1 MSAGKFLN
9 TFEITQCAGES
20 TVLIGE
26 GWDKIDIIYLAFR
39 AFFFIIATPVRC
51 LIIVMSPLEIVA
63 VIISLIGVTLTV
75 KRNMWCW
82 WFNFAAFVLYA
93 YLFYQFKL
101 YGETVLQLFFIVV
114 NFYGFYHWL
123 KGKQQDHEIR
133 IEPIATKTV
142 IFQMLLAAI
151 GGLIFGL
158 TLKHFTDA
166 AVPMLDSQLAAFSLL
181 ATYWTSRKHIAT
193 WVLWVFVDIIYVGM
207 FIYKDLFLT
216 AALYT
221 AFVGLAAFGWWQW
234 EQVKKKQALTQ
245 FKGV

>member
-1 MSAGKFLN
+1 MIEEGNRDAQRVN
-9 TFEITQCAGES
+9 RP
-20 TVLIGE
+20 IG
-26 GWDKIDIIYLAFR
+26 IICLAFSII
-39 AFFFIIATPVRC
+39 FFIIAA
-51 LIIVMSPLEIVA
+51 LFIHLFIAMSPLEIIA
-63 VIISLIGVTLTV
+63 VIISVIGVTLTV

-93 YLFYQFKL
+93 YLFYEFKL
-101 YGETVLQLFFIVV
+101 YGETILQFFFIVV
-114 NFYGFYHWL
+114 NFYGFYHWF

-133 IEPIATKTV
+133 IEPIDQKTV
-142 IFQMLLAAI
+142 IFQMLLAAL

-193 WVLWVFVDIIYVGM
+193 WVLWIVVDIVYVGM

-216 AALYT
+216 AGLYA

-234 EQVKKKQALTQ
+234 EQVKKKQAHSH

>member
-1 MSAGKFLN
+1 MIEEGNRDAQRVN
-9 TFEITQCAGES
+9 RA
-20 TVLIGE
+20 IG
-26 GWDKIDIIYLAFR
+26 IICLAFSII
-39 AFFFIIATPVRC
+39 FFIIAA
-51 LIIVMSPLEIVA
+51 LFIHLFIAMSPLEIIA
-63 VIISLIGVTLTV
+63 VIISVIGVTLTV

-93 YLFYQFKL
+93 YLFYEFKL
-101 YGETVLQLFFIVV
+101 YGETILQFFFIVV
-114 NFYGFYHWL
+114 NFYGFYHWF

-133 IEPIATKTV
+133 IEPIAQKTV
-142 IFQMLLAAI
+142 LFQMLLAAL

-193 WVLWVFVDIIYVGM
+193 WVLWIVVDIVYVGM

-216 AALYT
+216 AGLYA

-234 EQVKKKQALTQ
+234 EQVKMKQAHSH

>member
-1 MSAGKFLN
+1 M
-9 TFEITQCAGES
+9 
-20 TVLIGE
+20 GE
-26 GWDKIDIIYLAFR
+26 GDRDAQRLNRRIGIIYLAFS
-39 AFFFIIATPVRC
+39 AIFFIIAA
-51 LIIVMSPLEIVA
+51 LFIHLFIAMSPLEIIA
-63 VIISLIGVTLTV
+63 VIISVIGVTLTV

-93 YLFYQFKL
+93 YLFYEFKL
-101 YGETVLQLFFIVV
+101 YGETILQFFFIVV
-114 NFYGFYHWL
+114 NFYGFYHWF

-133 IEPIATKTV
+133 IEPIAKKTV
-142 IFQMLLAAI
+142 IFQMLLAAL

-158 TLKHFTDA
+158 TLKHFTYA

-193 WVLWVFVDIIYVGM
+193 WVLWIVVDIVYVGM

-216 AALYT
+216 AGLYA

-234 EQVKKKQALTQ
+234 EQVKKKQAHSH